1 MFLFWHRQCRSGTIS
16 SSKIWQKKRIN
27 RDTSDFATKQRKLYY
42 CNGGGGDG
50 IPVELITW
58 WWCDGGGVVVG
69 VVLELTKVDFLCS
82 IINTHSFSVSEKRW
96 WENNRSELWH
106 PSWQG
111 EDVLHCQAQQEGYR
125 GDQTR
130 PGHPIHRENYQFKN
144 NKWFLFIRCPIIQV
158 THGSHP
164 VWTDERQKGFSLL
177 WRASNIGVERH
188 TSPKPNPTELSAIL
202 DFTSKYCIICTYW
215 EAV

>member
-1 MFLFWHRQCRSGTIS
+1 M
-16 SSKIWQKKRIN
+16 
-27 RDTSDFATKQRKLYY
+27 
-42 CNGGGGDG
+42 
-50 IPVELITW
+50 VVVW
-58 WWCDGGGVVVG
+58 WWWGWWVG
-69 VVLELTKVDFLCS
+69 
-82 IINTHSFSVSEKRW
+82 
-96 WENNRSELWH
+96 SELWH

-144 NKWFLFIRCPIIQV
+144 NKWFLFIRCPIIQF

-177 WRASNIGVERH
+177 WRASNIGVEHH
-188 TSPKPNPTELSAIL
+188 TSSKPNPTELSAIL

-215 EAV
+215 EAVSKYIFEKLAKVSKILLFAFFHFLCKKLSTY